1 MNIKGKF
8 ILKGEIH
15 LQMQKEQLI
24 NKEGNLAYSKSEIC
38 HDL

>member
-15 LQMQKEQLI
+15 LKMQKEQLI
-24 NKEGNLAYSKSEIC
+24 NKEGNLGIFKIRNMS
-38 HDL
+38 